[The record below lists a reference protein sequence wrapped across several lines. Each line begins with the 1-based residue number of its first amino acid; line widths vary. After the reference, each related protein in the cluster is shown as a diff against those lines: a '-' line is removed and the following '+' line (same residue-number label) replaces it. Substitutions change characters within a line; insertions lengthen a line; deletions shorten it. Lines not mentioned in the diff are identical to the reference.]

1 MPSHQLHINR
11 LCDCLQSFD
20 FQQLF
25 IAELGWSYSD
35 NDEPFALTLNDQ
47 TWQVSEIAQ
56 LVGVVVFLIDGLP
69 ERDQR
74 LAIQNEL
81 SERVYEN
88 LVIFVDSV
96 AQPTQSMWLW
106 LRRDQL
112 RQIAREHSYMSG
124 QPGDL
129 FLSKLSRMVVDINEL
144 D

>member
-1 MPSHQLHINR
+1 MSHHQLHINR
-11 LCDCLQSFD
+11 LRDCLQNFD

-56 LVGVVVFLIDGLP
+56 LGGVVVFLIDGLP

-81 SERVYEN
+81 AERVYEN
-88 LVIFVDSV
+88 LLIFVDS
-96 AQPTQSMWLW
+96 
-106 LRRDQL
+106 
-112 RQIAREHSYMSG
+112 
-124 QPGDL
+124 
-129 FLSKLSRMVVDINEL
+129 
-144 D
+144 